1 MKQNLSGHPPEIYV
15 LLEICH
21 IFIKLNDK
29 ISQGSRFQSDH
40 CPCLVHISN
49 FLPKGFERL
58 ATKLGDVGPNFFH
71 VNAPVRHRKNLISHL
86 ETSYGTFIADHNM
99 KSNIHWSSFRER
111 FGMPFDLDSLLQNSL
126 DISFLTDPFLSG
138 GNI

>member
-1 MKQNLSGHPPEIYV
+1 MLGFKTTGRDTDTLTFFKLYSKAGRSNLPRITKPNHREPILKFE
-15 LLEICH
+15 
-21 IFIKLNDK
+21 
-29 ISQGSRFQSDH
+29 
-40 CPCLVHISN
+40 
-49 FLPKGFERL
+49 KGFERL
-58 ATKLGDVGPNFFH
+58 TTKLGDVGPNFFH

-86 ETSYGTFIADHNM
+86 ETSYGTFIADNNM

-126 DISFLTDPFLSG
+126 DISFLTDPFLRG